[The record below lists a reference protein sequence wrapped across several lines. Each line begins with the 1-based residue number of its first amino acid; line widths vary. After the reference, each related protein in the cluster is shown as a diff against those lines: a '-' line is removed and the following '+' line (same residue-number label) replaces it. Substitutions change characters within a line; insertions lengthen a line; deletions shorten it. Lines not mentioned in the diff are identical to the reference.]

1 MKKRF
6 PHDKLNI
13 SALKLDRY
21 VISWC
26 LLITQTTSAVQDDCF
41 VVLLLLVSMFVLP
54 VL

>member
-26 LLITQTTSAVQDDCF
+26 LLITQTTSAVQDDWF
-41 VVLLLLVSMFVLP
+41 AFLLLLVSMFVLP
-54 VL
+54 VP

>member
-13 SALKLDRY
+13 SAVKLDRY

-26 LLITQTTSAVQDDCF
+26 LLITQTTSAVQDF

-54 VL
+54 VP